1 MNLQIQTETSLTEFF
16 TEAYMI
22 AVAEAIKL
30 NVRERE
36 LAIKSIHELKSDAKK
51 RREQC
56 GHHNKV
62 LLKSPTFERKTKS
75 P

>member
-1 MNLQIQTETSLTEFF
+1 
-16 TEAYMI
+16 MI